1 MFRLTVRDRA
11 IASAKSLSH
20 AQVDRRHVLWALAE
34 ELGDDLPE
42 TISRDH
48 VRAAL
53 QPAGTSIDPPSF
65 TGDAE
70 DVLAR
75 IDSRSDCCPLAIEL
89 AEGLEQGQPRPSQTG
104 LTDASEAGRVG
115 DFATEVHP
123 QVEARPHSEVA
134 HREESLTQILAE
146 LEGLV
151 GLHSVKR
158 EVKRLVAV
166 QRANAERR
174 SRRLPEVRSSNHLV
188 FTGSAGT
195 GKTTVARLIARLYGA
210 IGVVAK
216 GQLVEVSR
224 SDLVAGYVG
233 QTALKVEKVVK
244 QALGGVLFIDEAY
257 ALSLD
262 TGAGYGSEA
271 IATLVKL
278 MEDHREDLVVIVAGY
293 DDEMRQFVASNSGLK
308 SRFSRFLHFPDYNAD
323 ELTQIFSAFARDASV
338 RLGEGVEDCAR
349 GLFVHGSRSEGFG
362 NARFARTLFEE
373 AFANMAARAFED
385 DRIDEGELELMI
397 VDDLPAPGVH
407 RTVELRR
414 VGFRPAALDPAN

>member
-1 MFRLTVRDRA
+1 MYRQTVRDRA

-20 AQVDRRHVLWALAE
+20 AHVDRRHVLWALAE

-42 TISRDH
+42 SVSREH
-48 VRAAL
+48 IRAAL
-53 QPAGTSIDPPSF
+53 QPCGNSIDPPEVS
-65 TGDAE
+65 GDAE

-75 IDSRSDCCPLAIEL
+75 IDSRSDCGPLAIEL
-89 AEGLEQGQPRPSQTG
+89 AEGLEQDQPRPSQTG
-104 LTDASEAGRVG
+104 STDAPATGAIGE
-115 DFATEVHP
+115 FATEEESEIKV
-123 QVEARPHSEVA
+123 RPKTEVA
-134 HREESLTQILAE
+134 HREENLTEILAE
-146 LEGLV
+146 LDGLI
-151 GLHSVKR
+151 GLHKVKR

-174 SRRLPEVRSSNHLV
+174 SSGLPEVKSSNHLV
-188 FTGSAGT
+188 FTGAAGT

-210 IGVVAK
+210 IGVVPR
-216 GQLVEVSR
+216 GQLVEVTR

-308 SRFSRFLHFPDYNAD
+308 SRFSRFLQFPDYNAD
-323 ELTQIFSAFARDASV
+323 ELTQIFSAFASDARV
-338 RLGEGVEDCAR
+338 ELGHGVEDRAR

-397 VDDLPAPGVH
+397 VDDLPDPGAH

-414 VGFRPAALDPAN
+414 VGFRPTAQDSLS